1 MDIKTTIKNAALK
14 TKDHV
19 KRNRGTYVA
28 SATTVAS
35 VALYRSAVKQF
46 YTFLESKDID
56 PMEFYCPEAYEE
68 LNPS

>member
-28 SATTVAS
+28 SS
-35 VALYRSAVKQF
+35 VAIAVAALHRSSVKEF
-46 YTFLESKDID
+46 YAFLESRDID
-56 PMEFYCPEAYEE
+56 PMEFYFPEAYEE